1 MMKQVQK
8 GFTLIELMI
17 VVAIIGILAAVAIPA
32 YQDYIVRAKLSKVAA
47 GVEAIKLAVAELAQN
62 NGGGMPAGL
71 PNDAWTSLG
80 LSASPTTTTE
90 ISAYSVAGNNGA
102 ITVTLQGIKASAP
115 AIDGTTV
122 VFTPTFGETVT
133 RWGVQSNATGK
144 SKTLVESVLNK

>member
-32 YQDYIVRAKLSKVAA
+32 YQDYIVRAKLAKVAA
-47 GVEAIKLAVAELAQN
+47 GTESVKLAVAELAQN

-71 PNDAWTSLG
+71 ANDAWASLG
-80 LSASPTTTTE
+80 LGAAPTLTNE
-90 ISAYSVAGNNGA
+90 ISAISVAGANGA
-102 ITVTLQGIKASAP
+102 ITVTLTGIKASAP

-122 VFTPTFGETVT
+122 VYTPSFQETLT
-133 RWGVQSNATGK
+133 TWGVVSNATGK